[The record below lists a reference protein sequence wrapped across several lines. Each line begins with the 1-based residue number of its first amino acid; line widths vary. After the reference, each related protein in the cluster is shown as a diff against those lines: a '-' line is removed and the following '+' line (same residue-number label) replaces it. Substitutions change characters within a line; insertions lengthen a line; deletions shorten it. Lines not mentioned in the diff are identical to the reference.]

1 MGIGCV
7 YPNRGAMATPEQ
19 LVRFAQTAE
28 TLGFDTIWT
37 SDHIVIPTTVQSP
50 YPYHPTGQM
59 PFVPTE
65 PYLEP
70 LIVLTYLAAVT
81 QRIRLGTSVLILPY
95 RNPVF
100 TAKAL
105 ASLDVLSHG
114 RITLGVGVGWMEE
127 EFQALGL
134 DTYARRG
141 AYSDECMR
149 IFRALWTEET
159 PSFQGEFHQ
168 FSGIKCEP
176 KPVQAGGI
184 PLWIGGHTPQAIRR
198 AARLGNGWQPIVQ
211 RPPADLPPETLR
223 QNIAALHEL
232 ATARG
237 RDPQAITIAMGASVQ
252 FAAANTSVF
261 SGSTQHLVEGIRR
274 YQEVG
279 VQDFRFDFPTP
290 SPEGMLEAMQRF
302 AEEVRPHVR

>member
-1 MGIGCV
+1 
-7 YPNRGAMATPEQ
+7 
-19 LVRFAQTAE
+19 
-28 TLGFDTIWT
+28 
-37 SDHIVIPTTVQSP
+37 
-50 YPYHPTGQM
+50 
-59 PFVPTE
+59 
-65 PYLEP
+65 
-70 LIVLTYLAAVT
+70 
-81 QRIRLGTSVLILPY
+81 
-95 RNPVF
+95 
-100 TAKAL
+100 
-105 ASLDVLSHG
+105 
-114 RITLGVGVGWMEE
+114 
-127 EFQALGL
+127 L